1 MIRKFRGKILLRHFR
16 FSNRKSTGL
25 RRVLKFGQDSISNDS
40 VFPPKDQKLV
50 KFDNTNLAM
59 VRNNSKEKVDTMRS
73 QFESL

>member
-1 MIRKFRGKILLRHFR
+1 MRKFCFDIFD
-16 FSNRKSTGL
+16 FQIVSTGL

-50 KFDNTNLAM
+50 KFDNTNIAM
-59 VRNNSKEKVDTMRS
+59 VRNNSKEKVVDTMRS